1 MAPESS
7 QAKDDVSGE
16 AAGLADK
23 ATAAIRGAA
32 DQAADL
38 ADRALE
44 QGREMGARAQEAPG
58 AMRDAIDT
66 SLKQQPLA
74 TLAVAGAVGFVLGAL
89 WKS

>member
-7 QAKDDVSGE
+7 QAKDEVSGE

-32 DQAADL
+32 DQATDL